1 MSKPA
6 LDEPS
11 PSSELTTNTKSKAV
25 RLAIIS
31 TPRCGNTWLR
41 NLLSSIY
48 SIPSFCEHNPV
59 DFGWDDLPDSCVL
72 QIHWRPVDSFIR
84 RLKENGFHLVVMNR
98 HPLDVLISI
107 LQFSLHD
114 QTGRWLEGEEGNE
127 RSIYGAMPRSSAFL
141 DYATGPRAA
150 ALLSVSLK
158 WWNWPGCTQV
168 LYEVLNRDP
177 LGELQRIVEE
187 CGGTPCLSFEQA
199 VADQTINKLRA
210 RTQREHHFWIGQPGL
225 WRSLLTSEE
234 VNRLA
239 DVLQPRFADFDYDWD
254 ADLQL
259 TPSQADANWIKL
271 VWTDMANDLHDVR
284 TTKRDLKNVKEWLS
298 QEKQRREEAEHLAT
312 NLERERL
319 KLQYVN
325 RSVRE
330 ELASAK
336 EAHERTN
343 AQLAPY
349 LELGPLALSMAF
361 RFRALSM
368 RYPRLAGTV
377 KFLLGKR

>member
-6 LDEPS
+6 LDELS
-11 PSSELTTNTKSKAV
+11 PSSDLNSNTKSTTL

-41 NLLSSIY
+41 NLLSSVY
-48 SIPSFCEHNPV
+48 GIPSFCEHNPV

-84 RLKENGFHLVVMNR
+84 RLKESGFHLLVMNR

-114 QTGRWLEGEEGNE
+114 HTGRWLEGEEGNE

-141 DYATGPRAA
+141 DYAMSKRAE
-150 ALLSVSLK
+150 ALLSVSLE

-177 LGELQRIVEE
+177 QGELQRIVEE
-187 CGGTPCLSFEQA
+187 CGGTPCLSFDQG
-199 VADQTINKLRA
+199 VADQTINKLRT
-210 RTQREHHFWIGQPGL
+210 RTQRDHHFWIGQPGL
-225 WRSLLTSEE
+225 WRSLLTSAE

-239 DVLQPRFADFDYDWD
+239 EVLQPHFADFDYDWD
-254 ADLQL
+254 ADPQL

-271 VWTDMANDLHDVR
+271 VWADMANDLHEVR
-284 TTKRDLKNVKEWLS
+284 TTKRDLKNVKEWLN
-298 QEKQRREEAEHLAT
+298 QEKQRREEAENLAT

-319 KLQYVN
+319 KLEYAN
-325 RSVRE
+325 RSVRGD
-330 ELASAK
+330 LAAAR
-336 EAHERTN
+336 EIHEQTK

-361 RFRALSM
+361 RFRKLSV
-368 RYPRLAGTV
+368 RYPRLASLT
-377 KFLLGKR
+377 KFILGKR